1 MYVIVLAR
9 VVLDENKGILFS
21 LKCCRVITDICK
33 SSISTLIPI
42 NMISF
47 RYIKFNLAHI
57 HFCSSLSFLY
67 PNHVFI

>member
-33 SSISTLIPI
+33 T
-42 NMISF
+42 
-47 RYIKFNLAHI
+47 H
-57 HFCSSLSFLY
+57 CTSL
-67 PNHVFI
+67 

>member
-33 SSISTLIPI
+33 IEIYTC
-42 NMISF
+42 SF
-47 RYIKFNLAHI
+47 IM
-57 HFCSSLSFLY
+57 S
-67 PNHVFI
+67 VM